1 MFLQQLG
8 TSWETVVLVVLSAPV
23 AYLALVAFSRVA
35 GLRSFSQMTN
45 FDLAA
50 TVAFGSMLATTIV
63 NSNISLLQGMVAMG
77 TLFGAQALVA
87 RTRLRN
93 GLERVLDNR
102 PLLLMRNSRILPE
115 NMRKAKVTKN
125 DLVSK
130 LRLAGVTRMDQV
142 DAVVLETTG
151 EVSVLRHTTDGRS
164 TDPVLLAS
172 VAAGTF
178 GPDLGGSIGDDNQR

>member
-1 MFLQQLG
+1 MFLQQWG
-8 TSWETVVLVVLSAPV
+8 TSWETVVIVLVSAPA
-23 AYLALVAFSRVA
+23 AYLVLVAFSRIA

-63 NSNISLLQGMVAMG
+63 NSNISLLQGVVAMG
-77 TLFGAQALVA
+77 ALFGAQALMA
-87 RTRLRN
+87 RTRLRSR
-93 GLERVLDNR
+93 LERVLDNR
-102 PLLLMRNSRILPE
+102 PLLLMRHSRMLPQ
-115 NMRKAKVTKN
+115 NMRKAKVTEN

-151 EVSVLRHTTDGRS
+151 EVSVLRYNTDGS
-164 TDPVLLAS
+164 ATDPVLLAS
-172 VAAGTF
+172 VVAGTF
-178 GPDLGGSIGDDNQR
+178 GPDLGRSIGDDSRG